1 MGYRGGV
8 ARLGAQPGDIIDDRY
23 EIDRVVGRGAMA
35 DVFHA
40 RDRQTDREV
49 ALKILRRTLAQSGEP
64 VRRFEREAH
73 VQRMISHRNVAA
85 FYDVGVTDRGNPFLV
100 VELLR
105 GRSLKDVLGASG
117 RVGVVHAA
125 SYGWQALQ
133 GLAAVHAAGILH
145 RDLKP
150 ANIMLEPSRGP
161 VERVVLIDF
170 GFASLEGASKLT
182 AAGQVVGSL
191 SYVAPERLR
200 GEVGDARSDV
210 YGLGVVL
217 YELLVGRRPFIGSDD
232 LTLVQQHL
240 HQLPEPPRLAAP
252 DAGIP
257 PRLEAIVLCALAKEP
272 TGRPQSAAVMA
283 GLLED
288 AAQDITA

>member
-1 MGYRGGV
+1 MP
-8 ARLGAQPGDIIDDRY
+8 RLGAQPGDIIDDRY
-23 EIDRVVGRGAMA
+23 EIQRVVGRGAMA
-35 DVFHA
+35 DVFQA
-40 RDRQTDREV
+40 RDRQADREV

-85 FYDVGVTDRGNPFLV
+85 FYDVGVTRRGNPFLV

-105 GRSLKDVLGASG
+105 GRSLKDVLGDSG

-125 SYGWQALQ
+125 SYAWQTLQ

-150 ANIMLEPSRGP
+150 ANIMLEPSAGP

-182 AAGQVVGSL
+182 AAGHVVGSL
-191 SYVAPERLR
+191 SYMAPERLR
-200 GEVGDARSDV
+200 GEVGDARADV

-217 YELLVGRRPFIGSDD
+217 YELLVGRRPFVGADD
-232 LTLVQQHL
+232 MELVQLHL
-240 HQLPEPPRLAAP
+240 HELPEPPRAAAP
-252 DAGIP
+252 DAAIP
-257 PRLEAIVLCALAKEP
+257 PRLEAIVLCALAKDP
-272 TGRPQSAAVMA
+272 AARPKSAAAMA
-283 GLLED
+283 ELLED
-288 AAQDITA
+288 ATQDAG